1 MGVFELDTITK
12 LTKEDTPIYK
22 IPNSVQKTI
31 DISAIAENGIFC
43 HTKKKNKDG
52 NLIYSKAY
60 RFEDVPYATLDI
72 AEKEEKILSWCS
84 FLNSMGVSFKWIL
97 QNKNKDM
104 DKFRKKTMYELRG
117 DEFDIWRTAYNELQD
132 DRIAQGKQGI
142 ELDMLFVVRV
152 LKTDY
157 KSAFEFYG
165 TLENKLKDFFHRFGS
180 CLVSMDAVERLKSL
194 HDFYRMGREDEFHL
208 TWEEIKKGKNYIN
221 SICNTKLS
229 FHEDYIE
236 DEQKF
241 SRILFIKDFPKALR
255 DNFVRDMMDLQQHL
269 TFTVDVIPIPKSASG
284 KFVANKLMGVEGDIS
299 KQQEQR
305 NKRGQFTTDITWDKR
320 QERDE
325 VENVLNSIQ
334 NLDQE
339 MFYISVTII
348 VTANTKEELEANMAA
363 FINKADEFSVV
374 VDTLYYQQR
383 EGLNTALPLGVRQI
397 KTLRAMITNGVGALV
412 PFSTQEICEDGNF
425 YGVNQVS
432 RNVMKGNR
440 KKLQNPH
447 GFVFGTSGSGKSFF
461 VKGENVQN
469 FIGTEDD
476 IIFLDPKNEYH
487 DVCDLMHGEFLN
499 ITSGGGIYINPYEI
513 NIQELKHD
521 PEAVISDKVDLSY
534 GICQQ
539 ATLGQ
544 LSGVD
549 CSLIDRGVRL
559 MYGPL
564 ISGASTKQVTMQDFS
579 KALESM
585 PEEEAAALNLSIE
598 RFVKGSLDV
607 FSHASNVN
615 INNRVVG
622 FGLSNL
628 GKSLRGVG
636 LLITLEHIKARIKKN
651 YEKGK
656 ATWICIDE
664 IHNLLQDPFSADYL
678 YKFWKEYRQF
688 MGICTGITQN
698 VDSVLRSP
706 EGKEM
711 LANSEFVYLTKQAPT
726 DRDSLLQ
733 TVDITNAQLS
743 YVTNSDY
750 GKGLL
755 KFGKNII
762 PIDNYLDKK
771 KGTDAEKKLY
781 QLYNTNSFENAI

>member
-1 MGVFELDTITK
+1 MGLFEFDTITK
-12 LTKEDTPIYK
+12 LTKEDQPVYK
-22 IPNSVQKTI
+22 IPKNIQETI
-31 DISAIAENGIFC
+31 DVTAIAQNGIFC
-43 HTKKKNKDG
+43 HTKKKDKDG
-52 NLIYSKAY
+52 NMTYSKAY
-60 RFEDVPYATLDI
+60 RFEDVPFATLDI
-72 AEKEEKILSWCS
+72 AEKEEKILKWCS
-84 FLNSMGVSFKWIL
+84 FLNSMGVSFKWTL

-104 DKFRKKTMYELRG
+104 EKFRQSTMYKLKN
-117 DEFDIWRTAYNELQD
+117 DEFDVWRKAYNELQD
-132 DRIAQGKQGI
+132 DRIAHGKQGI
-142 ELDMLFVVRV
+142 ELDMLLSVRV
-152 LKTDY
+152 LKSNY
-157 KSAFEFYG
+157 QSACEFYG
-165 TLENKLKDFFHRFGS
+165 TLESRLKDFFHRFGS
-180 CLVSMDAVERLKSL
+180 RLISMDAVERLKCL
-194 HDFYRMGREDEFHL
+194 HDFYRMGKEEEFHL

-229 FHEDYIE
+229 YHEDYVE
-236 DEQKF
+236 DERKF
-241 SRILFIKDFPKALR
+241 SRVLFIKDFPKSLK
-255 DNFVRDMMDLQQHL
+255 DNFVRDIMDLQQHL
-269 TFTVDVIPIPKSASG
+269 TFTVDVIPVPKSASG

-325 VENVLNSIQ
+325 IENVLNSIQ

-339 MFYISVTII
+339 MFYTGVTII
-348 VTANTKEELEANMAA
+348 VTADTKEELEINTTTLM
-363 FINKADEFSVV
+363 NKADEFSVA
-374 VDTLYYQQR
+374 VDILYHLQR
-383 EGLNTALPLGVRQI
+383 EGLNTALPIGVRQTKI
-397 KTLRAMITNGVGALV
+397 LRAMITNGVGALV
-412 PFSTQEICEDGNF
+412 PFSTQEMCDDGTF
-425 YGVNQVS
+425 YGVNQIS
-432 RNVMKGNR
+432 GNVVKGNR

-469 FIGTEDD
+469 FIGTRDD
-476 IIFLDPKNEYH
+476 IIFLDPKNEYR
-487 DVCDLMHGEFLN
+487 DVCDLMQGEFLN
-499 ITSGGGIYINPYEI
+499 ITSGGGIYVNPFEV
-513 NIQELKHD
+513 NIRELKQD
-521 PEAVISDKVDLSY
+521 PEAVISDKVDLAY

-549 CSLIDRGVRL
+549 CSLIDRAVRL

-564 ISGASTKQVTMQDFS
+564 IAGASLQQVTMKDFS
-579 KALESM
+579 KALEGMS
-585 PEEEAAALNLSIE
+585 EKEASALNLSIE

-628 GKSLRGVG
+628 GKSLRGIG

-651 YEKGK
+651 YEDGK

-711 LANSEFVYLTKQAPT
+711 LANSEFVYLAKQAPT
-726 DRDSLLQ
+726 DRDSLLR

-755 KFGKNII
+755 KFGKNIV
-762 PIDNYLDKK
+762 PIDNYLDKE

-781 QLYNTNSFENAI
+781 QLYNTNSFENAV

>member
-1 MGVFELDTITK
+1 MGLFEFETITK
-12 LTKEDTPIYK
+12 LTKEDQPIYK
-22 IPNSVQKTI
+22 IPKSIQQTI
-31 DISAIAENGIFC
+31 DISAIAKNGIFC
-43 HTKKKNKDG
+43 HTKKKDKEG
-52 NLIYSKAY
+52 NLIFSKSY

-72 AEKEEKILSWCS
+72 AEKEEKILSWCN
-84 FLNSMGVSFKWIL
+84 FLNSMGISFKWTL

-104 DKFRKKTMYELRG
+104 EKFRKTTMYVLQG

-132 DRIAQGKQGI
+132 DRIAKGKQGI
-142 ELDMLFVVRV
+142 ELDMIFTVRV
-152 LKTDY
+152 LKPDY
-157 KSAFEFYG
+157 RSTLEFYQ
-165 TLENKLKDFFHRFGS
+165 TLESRLKDFFHRFGS
-180 CLVSMDAVERLKSL
+180 RMLSMDAVDRLKSL
-194 HDFYRMGREDEFHL
+194 HDFYRMGREDEFQL
-208 TWEEIKKGKNYIN
+208 TWEEIEKGKDYIN
-221 SICNTKLS
+221 NICNTKLS
-229 FHEDYIE
+229 FEEDHIE
-236 DEQKF
+236 DEGKF
-241 SRILFIKDFPKALR
+241 SRVLFVKDFPKALK
-255 DNFVRDMMDLQQHL
+255 DNFVRDIMDLQQHI
-269 TFTVDVIPIPKSASG
+269 TFTVDIVPIPKSASA
-284 KFVANKLMGVEGDIS
+284 KFVANKLMGIEGDIS
-299 KQQEQR
+299 KQQRQR
-305 NKRGQFTTDITWDKR
+305 NKRGEFTTDITWEKR
-320 QERDE
+320 QEHEE

-339 MFYISVTII
+339 MFYVSVTII
-348 VTANTKEELEANMAA
+348 VTADTKEELDTNTRTL
-363 FINKADEFSVV
+363 ISKADEFSIVI
-374 VDTLYYQQR
+374 DTLYHQQR
-383 EGLNTALPLGVRQI
+383 EGLNTALPLGVRQVKI
-397 KTLRAMITNGVGALV
+397 LRAMITNGLGALV
-412 PFSTQEICEDGNF
+412 PFSAQEMCEDGTF
-425 YGVNQVS
+425 YGVNQIS
-432 RNVMKGNR
+432 RNVVKGNR
-440 KKLQNPH
+440 KRLQNPH

-476 IIFLDPKNEYH
+476 IIFLDPKNEYR

-499 ITSGGGIYINPYEI
+499 VTSGGGIYINPFETAI
-513 NIQELKHD
+513 GELKRD
-521 PEAVISDKVDLSY
+521 PEAVISDKVDLAY

-549 CSLIDRGVRL
+549 CSLIDRAVRL

-564 ISGASTKQVTMQDFS
+564 VSGASAKQVTMQDFS
-579 KALESM
+579 KALDEM
-585 PEEEAAALNLSIE
+585 PEEAAAALNLSIE

-628 GKSLRGVG
+628 GKSLRGIG
-636 LLITLEHIKARIKKN
+636 LLITLEHIKSRIKKN
-651 YEKGK
+651 YEEGR

-664 IHNLLQDPFSADYL
+664 IHNLLQDQFSADYL

-726 DRDSLLQ
+726 DRESLLR

-755 KFGKNII
+755 KFGKNIV
-762 PIDNYLDKK
+762 PIDNYLDKE

-781 QLYNTNSFENAI
+781 QLYNTNSFENAV